1 MVIKK
6 TEVVKIL
13 EGIAE
18 RLDEAVTDT
27 PVIDIDE
34 EAGYRDIDYDIDIN
48 NDTDRIESALINAE
62 NRMDEIKQV
71 LNEEIDYIR
80 SLVEVL
86 E

>member
-1 MVIKK
+1 MDIKK

-18 RLDEAVTDT
+18 RLDEAVSDT

-34 EAGYRDIDYDIDIN
+34 EAGYSDVDYDIDMDG
-48 NDTDRIESALINAE
+48 DTDRIESALMNAE

-71 LNEEIDYIR
+71 LSEEIDNIR